1 MKAKLLLTDGR
12 EIEIEPSNGETFEL
26 EEMYGILKCD
36 LIEIVTLVNSEDI
49 LVIDEEGK
57 FKPDNQINERATRI
71 AVKHYGIIP
80 SDVIVG
86 NANPLPHEYG
96 RVTEVQSPKTTEN
109 YGKNNL

>member
-86 NANPLPHEYG
+86 NAILCHTSMVE
-96 RVTEVQSPKTTEN
+96 
-109 YGKNNL
+109 